1 MVAFLLLAQEMF
13 IFKSKKKLFFFF
25 KILIIYFLPIYC
37 FSFSLIE
44 KEEINETN
52 ILKKYSHDPSAFT
65 QGFVYQS
72 DHFFESTG
80 GWGTSEIRKINKKTG
95 QILKL
100 KKLNPKYFGEGITI
114 HNNRIFQVTWK
125 SKKGFIY
132 DLNNFNLL
140 GEFKIKS
147 QGWGLTN
154 DGKSLI
160 LSDGTEKIYFL
171 NPNNFEI
178 EKVIS
183 IFKNGEQ
190 QDLIN
195 ELEFIRGEIWAN
207 IWKNNEIITINPS
220 SGSVT
225 SILDITNISEQK
237 DIEDVPNGI
246 AWDKIND
253 RIYITG
259 KNWDFVYLLDI

>member
-1 MVAFLLLAQEMF
+1 M
-13 IFKSKKKLFFFF
+13 
-25 KILIIYFLPIYC
+25 
-37 FSFSLIE
+37 
-44 KEEINETN
+44 
-52 ILKKYSHDPSAFT
+52 
-65 QGFVYQS
+65 
-72 DHFFESTG
+72 
-80 GWGTSEIRKINKKTG
+80 
-95 QILKL
+95 
-100 KKLNPKYFGEGITI
+100 
-114 HNNRIFQVTWK
+114 
-125 SKKGFIY
+125 
-132 DLNNFNLL
+132 L

-183 IFKNGEQ
+183 VFKNGEQ

-237 DIEDVPNGI
+237 DIDDVPNGI

-259 KNWDFVYLLDI
+259 KNWNFIYLLDI